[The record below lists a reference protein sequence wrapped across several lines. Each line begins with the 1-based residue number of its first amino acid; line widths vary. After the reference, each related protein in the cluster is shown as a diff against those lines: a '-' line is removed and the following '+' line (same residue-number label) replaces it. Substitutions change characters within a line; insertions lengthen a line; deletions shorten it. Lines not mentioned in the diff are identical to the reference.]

1 MKFPEEGWSR
11 DRVLEV
17 LASYKSDDVSLEGG
31 HVFAYGFH
39 PDAEIESTTRH
50 AYMEMLSRNA
60 IDPTSF
66 PSLLRIE
73 NDVVRLVAELLQGDE
88 DVVGNVTSGGTES
101 ILLAVK
107 TARDKAR
114 AERPEI
120 TEPAMVL
127 PQTAHCAFHK
137 AASYFQVKPII
148 SAFDPQS
155 FRTDV
160 VSMRRSITHE
170 TIMLVASAPSYAHGV
185 IDPIQEMGKLALEK
199 NLWLHIDACVG
210 GIPLSIL
217 RRSGKAV
224 PSFDFSVP
232 GVTSISTDMHKYG
245 YSPKG
250 ASVVLYRNKQYRRYQ
265 IFSSMASTTYA
276 LINPTMQSTR
286 SGGPMTGAWAALL
299 HIGESG
305 YRRIIQ
311 ETMEATRRIIAAV
324 QETGVL
330 RILGKPDLSL
340 LAIASEEI
348 NIFELA
354 DEMSERGWY
363 LQPQFSTD
371 KSPANLH
378 LTVTYRNAAT
388 VEPFLADL
396 RASVEK
402 LSREPGVDLN
412 IVREQVRLLVDGK
425 SEEEAFALLAELG
438 GLGNGGLPK
447 RMAMINSILD
457 ALPRSLGEKM
467 LADFANDLYV

>member
-1 MKFPEEGWSR
+1 MKIPAEGWSR
-11 DRVLEV
+11 DRVLTE
-17 LASYKSDDVSLEGG
+17 LATYKNEDVSLEGG

-39 PDAEIESTTRH
+39 ADAEIEKTTRQ
-50 AYMEMLSRNA
+50 AYLEMLSRNA

-73 NDVVRLVAELLQGDE
+73 NDVVRIVADLLQGDAE
-88 DVVGNVTSGGTES
+88 VVGNVTSGGTES

-114 AERPEI
+114 AEHPDI

-155 FRTDV
+155 FQADV
-160 VSMRRSITHE
+160 ASMRQAITPE

-185 IDPIQEMGKLALEK
+185 IDPIEEIGTLALEK

-217 RRSGKAV
+217 RRSGRGV
-224 PSFDFSVP
+224 PRFDFSVQ
-232 GVTSISTDMHKYG
+232 GVTSMSTDMHKYG

-250 ASVVLYRNKQYRRYQ
+250 ASVVLYRNKSYRRYQ

-286 SGGPMTGAWAALL
+286 SGGPMAGAWAALL

-305 YRRIIQ
+305 YRRIID
-311 ETMEATRRIIAAV
+311 ETLNATQKIRAAV
-324 QETGVL
+324 EESGVL
-330 RILGKPDLSL
+330 RVLGKPDLSL
-340 LAIASEEI
+340 LAITSDQI

-363 LQPQFSTD
+363 LQPQFSTAS
-371 KSPANLH
+371 SPANLH
-378 LTVTYRNAAT
+378 LTVTYRNAGV

-396 RASVEK
+396 RASIEK
-402 LSREPGVDLN
+402 LKSQPGVDLN
-412 IVREQVRLLVDGK
+412 IVREQVRLLIDGK

-438 GLGNGGLPK
+438 GLGDGSLPK